1 MTEMIVALKK
11 HNEEINKFVN
21 ECIIDALL
29 LLLKEKPCEKI
40 SVTELCKRAGVSRM
54 AYYSNFSSIEDVL
67 DKAIFKMHVE
77 MIEKIGSPFRKACK
91 EEWYIALFEYIKAS
105 SPTLML
111 IFEAG
116 YKHRY
121 LSIVNDIA
129 LKDKTLSEKMKYQR
143 LMWAG
148 AIVNVA
154 INWIDSGLKDDIYKM
169 ARFCLEN
176 FSDWTMQSENEL

>member
-1 MTEMIVALKK
+1 MTEKTAALKK

-21 ECIIDALL
+21 DCIIQALL

-67 DKAIFKMHVE
+67 DRAIYKMHIE
-77 MIEKIGSPFRKACK
+77 MIDKIGSPFRKECGA
-91 EEWYIALFEYIKAS
+91 EWYVAMFGYIKELV
-105 SPTLML
+105 PVLRL
-111 IFEAG
+111 IFDAG

-121 LSIVNDIA
+121 LSIVNEIA
-129 LKDKTLSEKMKYQR
+129 LRDKTIDETTKCMR

-148 AIVNVA
+148 AIVNIA
-154 INWIDSGLKDDIYKM
+154 ISWIDSDLDDDIFSM
-169 ARFCLEN
+169 AKLCAEK
-176 FSDWTMQSENEL
+176 FSDWEMQDKNNP